1 MTYRRSAAFRPR
13 VTRLRVLRSGW
24 GRFTTE
30 TVTLSDLGRG
40 EADES
45 AGLDPLD
52 LDEILD
58 QGDEDAETG
67 LPYGR
72 ERRN

>member
-1 MTYRRSAAFRPR
+1 MIIRRSAAFRPR
-13 VTRLRVLRSGW
+13 VTRLRVLRRGW

-30 TVTLSDLGRG
+30 EVTIGDLDTERTPSGGGTV
-40 EADES
+40 
-45 AGLDPLD
+45 LD

-58 QGDEDAETG
+58 VDDEDAETG

-72 ERRN
+72 ERPN

>member
-1 MTYRRSAAFRPR
+1 VSIRQSAAFRPR
-13 VTRLRVLRSGW
+13 VTRLRVLRRGW

-30 TVTLSDLGRG
+30 EVTIGDLDTEQTPPAGGTV
-40 EADES
+40 
-45 AGLDPLD
+45 LD

-58 QGDEDAETG
+58 VDDEDAETG

-72 ERRN
+72 ERPN

>member
-1 MTYRRSAAFRPR
+1 MTYRRFAAFRPH

-30 TVTLSDLGRG
+30 EVTLADLGLGEPDEPDGRG
-40 EADES
+40 
-45 AGLDPLD
+45 PLD
-52 LDEILD
+52 IDEILD
-58 QGDEDAETG
+58 LDDEDAETG
-67 LPYGR
+67 LRYGR

>member
-1 MTYRRSAAFRPR
+1 MIRRSAAFRPR
-13 VTRLRVLRSGW
+13 VTRLRVLRRGW

-30 TVTLSDLGRG
+30 EVTIGDLDTERTPCGGGTV
-40 EADES
+40 
-45 AGLDPLD
+45 LD

-58 QGDEDAETG
+58 VDDEDAETG

-72 ERRN
+72 ERPN